1 MTTPSLS
8 VAALP
13 WLTEI
18 WAGLQT
24 ARAADRLAHGLLI
37 SGPQGVGKRLL
48 AEQLAHSLLCPHCDH
63 DGVPCGTCADCH
75 LLAAGTHPDLTRL
88 SPDPEAKSNTITI
101 DTIRAFTE
109 HESLT
114 PSRAP
119 RKIVLIDPA
128 DRLNTAAANA
138 LLKTLEEPAGRTIL
152 CLIGEH
158 IGQLPATI
166 RSRCQHLKV
175 PIPAETVALAWLR
188 SHTTQRDQTLRLRL
202 AHGAPLRALTEF
214 NDELLEQRR
223 LRLAGFLAIAAKTHD
238 PVAEAAIWNTQGA
251 AQMLDWLAG
260 WLCDLLRLMVAQQP
274 PRLNNPDHQGD
285 FAALAGR
292 ISPAAGHRLLRRIL
306 EAEIQLNANINPLLI
321 LESLAIEWA
330 QINVVHRKS

>member
-1 MTTPSLS
+1 MTTPALS

-18 WAGLQT
+18 WTGLQT

-88 SPDPEAKSNTITI
+88 GPDPEAKSNLITI

-152 CLIGEH
+152 CLIGEQS
-158 IGQLPATI
+158 GNCRRRFAVAASTSKCRFPPKP
-166 RSRCQHLKV
+166 SRRV
-175 PIPAETVALAWLR
+175 
-188 SHTTQRDQTLRLRL
+188 
-202 AHGAPLRALTEF
+202 
-214 NDELLEQRR
+214 
-223 LRLAGFLAIAAKTHD
+223 
-238 PVAEAAIWNTQGA
+238 A
-251 AQMLDWLAG
+251 AQSHHATRSNLA
-260 WLCDLLRLMVAQQP
+260 V
-274 PRLNNPDHQGD
+274 
-285 FAALAGR
+285 
-292 ISPAAGHRLLRRIL
+292 AAGARRTAASIDR
-306 EAEIQLNANINPLLI
+306 IQ
-321 LESLAIEWA
+321 
-330 QINVVHRKS
+330 R

>member
-1 MTTPSLS
+1 M
-8 VAALP
+8 
-13 WLTEI
+13 
-18 WAGLQT
+18 GLQT

-37 SGPQGVGKRLL
+37 SGPCGVGKRLL
-48 AEQLAHSLLCPHCDH
+48 AEQLAHSLLCLQRNN
-63 DGVPCGTCADCH
+63 DGVPCGVCPDCQ
-75 LLAAGTHPDLTRL
+75 LLAAGTHPDLNRL

-166 RSRCQHLKV
+166 RSRCQHIKIPV
-175 PIPAETVALAWLR
+175 PAETVALAWLHH
-188 SHTTQRDQTLRLRL
+188 HTSLRDQTLRLRL
-202 AHGAPLRALTEF
+202 AHGAPLRALNEF
-214 NDELLEQRR
+214 KDELLEQRR
-223 LRLAGFLAIAAKTHD
+223 LRLMGFLAIAARTRD
-238 PVAEAAIWNTQGA
+238 PVSEAALWNTHGA

-260 WLCDLLRLMVAQQP
+260 WLCDLLRLMVVQNP
-274 PRLNNPDHQGD
+274 PRLDNPDHQRD
-285 FAALAGR
+285 FATLAQR
-292 ISPAAGHRLLRRIL
+292 ITPAAGHRLLRRIL
-306 EAEIQLNANINPLLI
+306 DAQPQLDANINSLLI

-330 QINVVHRKS
+330 QISAVHRKS